1 MINILKHIWNALMHP
16 KWIFL
21 IGVAVVGLGFAGYIV
36 SHKIPG
42 GSGAVSPS
50 SGPEGTQVTLT
61 YPSNISL
68 PDGAMLKFTDPGEH
82 GYYPVKSGGGMY
94 VSYDPTMGLTY
105 KATGTTGSDPKNQKN
120 KTITGAI
127 PQDVCGLVIVSSQD
141 AAAPPKILNV
151 EVVGPN
157 GNSIPGMPTGKFS
170 LICDKYTL
178 NVKMTSSKDPVLP
191 DGVDQ
196 STITA
201 NLSVKG
207 PAQYVNG
214 VRIKPGGSKITLT
227 TPLGLVM
234 VNFNT
239 NFGILNPPA
248 PTNVKTD
255 LNGDA
260 TVTISS
266 PDAGIARVR
275 ATALGVGD
283 TFVDVHFKPIITGV
297 SEVFV
302 QPSSPTNFQMTTIP
316 ANSKDL
322 TFDWKF
328 IPAPGNNCGHLTG
341 AATGLGLSANG
352 YYHGPSDGYPN
363 GCPEDWEFASQMQ
376 VTVTD
381 KDGQSDS
388 KTFPLRSYEGQGVV
402 KLK

>member
-1 MINILKHIWNALMHP
+1 MNEFFKHIWSKLLHP
-16 KWIFL
+16 RWIFL
-21 IGVAVVGLGFAGYIV
+21 IGVAVVGLGLAGYIA

-42 GSGAVSPS
+42 GSGAASPE
-50 SGPEGTQVTLT
+50 SGPEGTLVTMT
-61 YPSNISL
+61 YPSTVSL
-68 PDGAMLKFTDPGEH
+68 PAGAMLKFTDPGEH

-94 VSYDPTMGLTY
+94 VSYDSKTGLTY
-105 KATGTTGSDPKNQKN
+105 TATGAAGANSSNPNN
-120 KTITGAI
+120 KTIAGAV
-127 PQDVCGLVIVSSQD
+127 PQDVCGLVIVSSQE

-151 EVVGPN
+151 EVVGPD
-157 GNSIPGMPTGKFS
+157 GLPVPGMPAGKFS

-178 NVKMTSSKDPVLP
+178 NVKLTSSQDPVLP
-191 DGVDQ
+191 DGVDS
-196 STITA
+196 STIKA
-201 NLSVKG
+201 NLSVTG

-214 VRIKPGGSKITLT
+214 TRLKPGAPKITLT

-239 NFGILNPPA
+239 NFGNLNPAAPA
-248 PTNVKTD
+248 NVKTN

-283 TFVDVHFKPIITGV
+283 SFVDVHFKPVITGV
-297 SEVFV
+297 TQVFV
-302 QPSSPTNFQMTTIP
+302 QPTSPTNYQMATIP
-316 ANSKDL
+316 ANPKDL

-328 IPAPGNNCGHLTG
+328 LPAPGLTCGSLTG
-341 AATGLGLSANG
+341 GLSGKGLSKNSF
-352 YYHGPSDGYPN
+352 YHGPQDGYPN
-363 GCPEDWEFASQMQ
+363 GCPEAWEIASKVQ

-381 KDGQSDS
+381 KDGQSDT
-388 KTFPLRSYEGQGVV
+388 KIFPARDFEGRGVV